1 LPVYFLPI
9 TNMSA
14 VKTLAQD
21 IQDMQDAA
29 EEYSQALVD
38 WSDAVESYI
47 DNISK

>member
-1 LPVYFLPI
+1 MLVYLLPI

-14 VKTLAQD
+14 VKTLAED
-21 IQDMQDAA
+21 IRDMQDAA

-47 DNISK
+47 GNITK